1 MHINELDQ
9 YRLSDAV
16 RFHDRLN
23 PALWDEREQLRPEVR
38 AKLLAIAHDFQ
49 ESLGVEDLDLEDI
62 TISGSNAAYS
72 YTPTSDID
80 LHLVVRMPQDPIYQ
94 ELFNAKKY
102 QYNDEH
108 DIRIRGAD
116 VELYVQPQDQPHVS
130 LGIYSVMN
138 DKWLRV
144 PSRRRANLDDSCVQ
158 SKTQDL
164 ENRITSAIES
174 RDADRMKRL
183 WDKIRNMRKI
193 GLQQH
198 GEFGCENLSFKLLR
212 NSGALERLKS
222 ARQQQHDQEL
232 SLAEQDREPV
242 RYGFRAESL
251 DKPTPTLLQL
261 VKKHG
266 VSLAQLQNQLRRGIQ
281 VELEHTSDRATAREI
296 ALDHLGE
303 FPDYYD
309 RLASAEQVKEEGS
322 SPSGVSP
329 GTHMF
334 VSETPDQDILKMFID
349 HTAQH
354 LGIERMPRVHLH
366 SDAKWS
372 EANHSFGRYD
382 PETHDLHVSLPNRHI
397 LDVMRTTAHELAHC
411 RQNEIAPLPDHAGET
426 GSDWENEAH
435 AVAGIIMRDFADHH
449 PDYFERTPL
458 HEGIDT
464 IPQSTRRAIAAAC
477 MALGLQGCGTM
488 GETLKT
494 TRDVARLATQ
504 IQQAG
509 RPGMQE
515 ELTQELRNYVRAH
528 GGDANAQNQSVLYRR
543 EQPLKEGGWDNP
555 ITQNTRITP
564 ATVRSALYVMRQYV
578 RDFNEWSQYPP
589 IRLGHP
595 TGSSA
600 YYEVDDPNTEYGDID
615 LQIVVPD
622 LPETQGLTQASRQ
635 GFWNRLW
642 AQWIK
647 AYHPMYVHPQSE
659 PGHPILR
666 IGSRDWAQVDLMPHT
681 EQLAQWGR
689 YRVTPERGTKGL
701 LMGNMFSVLGQLMN
715 MSIQHG
721 GVEYK
726 ERDGVKQPYTATRK
740 NYVLKNASTNIEQFI
755 LDILRHEYHDITGQD
770 SNQAQVD
777 PLLAQ
782 NPGVDVKNPNIE
794 RLARG
799 IQGLARSFELNQLYG
814 KKDLAPYASAQDFLR
829 AFLERYNTKSQEAI
843 SATKFDKAE
852 TEAAQARAQRD
863 KERIAQGTQRVNQMF
878 ALRESSGYI
887 PTQSQRRDPR
897 FIMALTQDVQPG
909 EIGRQANRLN
919 LKTDQQGHPR
929 MVFRSRNQ
937 LGE

>member
-72 YTPTSDID
+72 YTPMSDID

-144 PSRRRANLDDSCVQ
+144 PSRRRASVDDSCVQ
-158 SKTQDL
+158 SKTEDL
-164 ENRITSAIES
+164 ENRIDSAIES
-174 RDADRMKRL
+174 RDAERMKRL
-183 WDKIRNMRKI
+183 WDKIRNMRKM

-198 GEFGCENLSFKLLR
+198 GEFGCENLVFKLLR
-212 NSGALERLKS
+212 NSGALERLKT
-222 ARQQQHDQEL
+222 ARNAQHDQEL

-242 RYGFRAESL
+242 RYGFR
-251 DKPTPTLLQL
+251 
-261 VKKHG
+261 
-266 VSLAQLQNQLRRGIQ
+266 I
-281 VELEHTSDRATAREI
+281 
-296 ALDHLGE
+296 
-303 FPDYYD
+303 
-309 RLASAEQVKEEGS
+309 KEEGS

-329 GTHMF
+329 STHMF
-334 VSETPDQDILKMFID
+334 VSETPDQKILQAFID
-349 HTAQH
+349 HTAQR
-354 LGIERMPRVHLH
+354 LGIERMPQVHLH
-366 SDAKWS
+366 SDAEWS
-372 EANHSFGRYD
+372 EQNHSFGRYD
-382 PETHDLHVSLPNRHI
+382 PDTHELHVSLPNRHI

-411 RQNEIAPLPDHAGET
+411 RQNEIEALPDSAGKT
-426 GSDWENEAH
+426 GSEWDSH
-435 AVAGIIMRDFADHH
+435 S
-449 PDYFERTPL
+449 DYFEKTALR
-458 HEGIDT
+458 EGLDQ
-464 IPQSTRRAIAAAC
+464 IPRVTRQAIAAAC
-477 MALGLQGCGTM
+477 IAAGVSGCATVGD
-488 GETLKT
+488 TLKT

-564 ATVRSALYVMRQYV
+564 ATVRSALFVMRQYV

-622 LPETQGLTQASRQ
+622 LPETQTLTQASRQ

-642 AQWIK
+642 DQWIR
-647 AYHPMYVHPQSE
+647 AYRPMYVHPQSE

-666 IGSRDWAQVDLMPHT
+666 IGSRDWAQVDLMPHV
-681 EQLAQWGR
+681 ERLAQWGR
-689 YRVTPERGTKGL
+689 FRVTPERGTKGL

-770 SNQAQVD
+770 PAQAQVD

-782 NPGVDVKNPNIE
+782 NPGMDVKNPNIE

-852 TEAAQARAQRD
+852 TPAAQARAQRD

-897 FIMALTQDVQPG
+897 FVMALTQDVQPG
-909 EIGRQANRLN
+909 ETGRQANRMK
-919 LKTDQQGHPR
+919 LKTDSQGHPS

>member
-1 MHINELDQ
+1 MNINELDQ
-9 YRLSDAV
+9 YRLSDAI

-38 AKLLAIAHDFQ
+38 TKLLAIARDFQ
-49 ESLGVEDLDLEDI
+49 ESLGVPDLDLEDI

-80 LHLVVRMPQDPIYQ
+80 LHLVVGMPADPIYQ

-108 DIRIRGAD
+108 AIQIRGAD
-116 VELYVQPQDQPHVS
+116 VELYVQPQDQPHIS
-130 LGIYSVMN
+130 QGIYSVLN

-144 PSRRRANLDDSCVQ
+144 PSRRRASIDDTCVQ
-158 SKTQDL
+158 SKTRDL
-164 ENRITSAIES
+164 ENRIQTSIES
-174 RDADRMKRL
+174 QDPTRMKRL
-183 WDKIRNMRKI
+183 WDKIKNMRKV

-198 GEFGCENLSFKLLR
+198 GEFGCENLVFKLLR
-212 NSGALERLKS
+212 NSGAIQQLKT
-222 ARQQQHDQEL
+222 ARDRQHDREL
-232 SLAEQDREPV
+232 SLAEQDRDPV
-242 RYGFRAESL
+242 RYGFR
-251 DKPTPTLLQL
+251 
-261 VKKHG
+261 
-266 VSLAQLQNQLRRGIQ
+266 I
-281 VELEHTSDRATAREI
+281 
-296 ALDHLGE
+296 
-303 FPDYYD
+303 
-309 RLASAEQVKEEGS
+309 KEEGS
-322 SPSGVSP
+322 SPSGVSAS
-329 GTHMF
+329 TRMF
-334 VSETPDQDILKMFID
+334 VSETPDQDILQDFID
-349 HTAQH
+349 HTAQR
-354 LGIERMPRVHLH
+354 LGIENMPQVHWH
-366 SDAKWS
+366 SDAEWS
-372 EANHSFGRYD
+372 EHNHSFGRYD
-382 PETHDLHVSLPNRHI
+382 PDTHELHVSLPNRHI

-411 RQNEIAPLPDHAGET
+411 RQNEIAPLPDSAGET

-435 AVAGIIMRDFADHH
+435 AVAGIVMRDFADSH
-449 PDYFERTPL
+449 PHYFEKAALR
-458 HEGIDT
+458 EGLDQ
-464 IPQSTRRAIAAAC
+464 IPRITRRAIAAAC
-477 MALGLQGCGTM
+477 MAAGVSGCATVGD
-488 GETLKT
+488 TLKT

-504 IQQAG
+504 IRQAG
-509 RPGMQE
+509 GAGMQE
-515 ELTQELRNYVRAH
+515 ELTQELSNYVRAH

-564 ATVRSALYVMRQYV
+564 RTVKSALFVMQQYV
-578 RDFNEWSQYPP
+578 RDFNAWSQYPP

-600 YYEVDDPNTEYGDID
+600 YYEVDDPDTEYGDID
-615 LQIVVPD
+615 LQIVVPN
-622 LPETQGLTQASRQ
+622 LPETQALTQAARQ

-642 AQWIK
+642 DQWIK
-647 AYHPMYVHPQSE
+647 SYHPMYVHPQSE

-701 LMGNMFSVLGQLMN
+701 LQGNMFSVLGQLMN

-770 SNQAQVD
+770 SSQAQVD
-777 PLLAQ
+777 PLLAA
-782 NPGVDVKNPNIE
+782 NPGVDIKNPNIQ
-794 RLARG
+794 RLAQG

-829 AFLERYNTKSQEAI
+829 AFLERYNAKSQEAI
-843 SATKFDKAE
+843 TATKFDKAE
-852 TEAAQARAQRD
+852 TEAARARAQRD

-887 PTQSQRRDPR
+887 PTQAQRHDPR
-897 FIMALTQDVQPG
+897 FAMALTQDIQPG
-909 EIGRQANRLN
+909 EIGRQANKLR
-919 LKTDQQGHPR
+919 LKTDSQGHPALL
-929 MVFRSRNQ
+929 RSN
-937 LGE
+937 GKY

>member
-1 MHINELDQ
+1 
-9 YRLSDAV
+9 
-16 RFHDRLN
+16 
-23 PALWDEREQLRPEVR
+23 
-38 AKLLAIAHDFQ
+38 
-49 ESLGVEDLDLEDI
+49 
-62 TISGSNAAYS
+62 
-72 YTPTSDID
+72 
-80 LHLVVRMPQDPIYQ
+80 
-94 ELFNAKKY
+94 
-102 QYNDEH
+102 
-108 DIRIRGAD
+108 
-116 VELYVQPQDQPHVS
+116 
-130 LGIYSVMN
+130 
-138 DKWLRV
+138 
-144 PSRRRANLDDSCVQ
+144 
-158 SKTQDL
+158 
-164 ENRITSAIES
+164 
-174 RDADRMKRL
+174 MKRL
-183 WDKIRNMRKI
+183 WDKIRNMRKV

-198 GEFGCENLSFKLLR
+198 GEFGCENLVFKLLR
-212 NSGALERLKS
+212 NSGALERLKT
-222 ARQQQHDQEL
+222 ARNAQHDQEL

-242 RYGFRAESL
+242 RYGFR
-251 DKPTPTLLQL
+251 
-261 VKKHG
+261 
-266 VSLAQLQNQLRRGIQ
+266 I
-281 VELEHTSDRATAREI
+281 
-296 ALDHLGE
+296 
-303 FPDYYD
+303 
-309 RLASAEQVKEEGS
+309 KEEGS

-329 GTHMF
+329 STRMF
-334 VSETPDQDILKMFID
+334 LSETPDQEILQAFID
-349 HTAQH
+349 HTAQR
-354 LGIERMPRVHLH
+354 LGIERMPQVHLH

-382 PETHDLHVSLPNRHI
+382 PETHELHVSLPNRHI

-411 RQNEIAPLPDHAGET
+411 RQNEIDPLPDSAGET

-449 PDYFERTPL
+449 PDYFEHHRLGEDADDVNNMKWPGEPL
-458 HEGIDT
+458 PFPKGTVKVGVSDVYDWYKLGQQISDLDDADPRDFGQGAPQTVLSFGSEPVEHRYMRNLQRLGMPTTDIDEGLDQ
-464 IPQSTRRAIAAAC
+464 IPRVTRQAIAAAC
-477 MALGLQGCGTM
+477 MAAGVSGCATVGD
-488 GETLKT
+488 TLKT

-504 IQQAG
+504 IRQGGAA
-509 RPGMQE
+509 GMQE

-528 GGDANAQNQSVLYRR
+528 NGDANAQNQSVLYRR

-578 RDFNEWSQYPP
+578 RDFNAWSQYPP
-589 IRLGHP
+589 IRMGHP

-642 AQWIK
+642 DQWIR

-770 SNQAQVD
+770 SSQAQVD

-794 RLARG
+794 RLAQG

-852 TEAAQARAQRD
+852 TPAAQARAQRD

-897 FIMALTQDVQPG
+897 FVMALTQDVQPG
-909 EIGRQANRLN
+909 ETGRQANRMK
-919 LKTDQQGHPR
+919 LKTDSQGHPS